1 MTDRKDLDRDGANL
15 SYLEAGS
22 GDPALLFIHGWC
34 CDGTHWRNQLAAL
47 EGDHR
52 VLALDLRGH
61 GESGKPDQDYTIGR
75 FAEDVT
81 WLCQEIGLERPLIV
95 GHSMGGVIAL
105 NMVRRWPQLAQ
116 AVVFVDAGITPFP
129 EQFKPMMDS
138 MIEALK
144 SPRYQDVAA
153 SFVKRFLFRAESP
166 PQLRDEVAQRMAG
179 TPQRVMHTA
188 LASSF
193 SEENLTF
200 GPLPVP
206 SLFVRAATLPATED
220 ELKERYPGMEV
231 VSVDAAHFIQLEKP
245 EELNA
250 ILRRFIGAL
259 P

>member
-1 MTDRKDLDRDGANL
+1 L
-15 SYLEAGS
+15 
-22 GDPALLFIHGWC
+22 
-34 CDGTHWRNQLAAL
+34 
-47 EGDHR
+47 
-52 VLALDLRGH
+52 
-61 GESGKPDQDYTIGR
+61 
-75 FAEDVT
+75 
-81 WLCQEIGLERPLIV
+81 
-95 GHSMGGVIAL
+95 
-105 NMVRRWPQLAQ
+105 
-116 AVVFVDAGITPFP
+116 TP
-129 EQFKPMMDS
+129 
-138 MIEALK
+138 I
-144 SPRYQDVAA
+144 
-153 SFVKRFLFRAESP
+153 
-166 PQLRDEVAQRMAG
+166 
-179 TPQRVMHTA
+179 A

>member
-1 MTDRKDLDRDGANL
+1 MDRKPLDRDGVSL

-61 GESGKPDQDYTIGR
+61 GESGKPDQDYTIGG
-75 FAEDVT
+75 FAEDVA
-81 WLCQEIGLERPLIV
+81 WLCRELGLERPVIV

-105 NMVRRWPQLAQ
+105 NMVRRWPELMR

-129 EQFKPMMDS
+129 ERFKPMMDS

-144 SPRYQDVAA
+144 SPRYRDVTA
-153 SFVKRFLFRAESP
+153 SFVKQLVFRAESP
-166 PQLRDEVAQRMAG
+166 PQLRDEVAQRMADA
-179 TPQRVMHTA
+179 PQRVMHTA
-188 LASSF
+188 LASSL
-193 SEENLTF
+193 SEGNLTF
-200 GPLPVP
+200 GPLAVP
-206 SLFVRAATLPATED
+206 SLFVRATTLPASED
-220 ELKERYPGMEV
+220 ELKERHPGMEV

-250 ILRRFIGAL
+250 ILRQFIGAL